1 MDERILEFIGDLRRA
16 EVRVSTTEALDALH
30 AAQALGLEDRDDF
43 RHALAATLV
52 KETRDLP
59 TFERI
64 FDLYFFDLKGLGAE
78 AAKALGR
85 EDPWARSLLE
95 RLLEQADDMDIDPL
109 AEMLLLSDASSLEL
123 AIRQGGRGMGLER
136 LFYFLQVGY
145 FTRKIWDQFPWQE
158 IEADLEA
165 GHPAPA
171 EAGDCTSARDP
182 APPTK

>member
-30 AAQALGLEDRDDF
+30 AAQTVGLEDRDDF

-123 AIRQGGRGMGLER
+123 A
-136 LFYFLQVGY
+136 
-145 FTRKIWDQFPWQE
+145 T
-158 IEADLEA
+158 
-165 GHPAPA
+165 
-171 EAGDCTSARDP
+171 
-182 APPTK
+182 